1 MRFVNLIANNGRH
14 GGEEMALLGNGAMV
28 FWHDL
33 APDTD
38 QDYCDWHAHEHIA
51 ERVGIPGFLR
61 GRRCSA
67 LAGPPAYF
75 IMYEVDD
82 LAVLTS
88 APYLARLNDPSEWT
102 SRALGYFRNSNRTLC
117 RRDLS
122 FGLGVGRRIATLQ
135 FSPQE
140 GQADAL
146 HAWLANE
153 CLPDL
158 AALSGLCGA
167 HLLVGDEAA
176 SHTETEEKALRDRP
190 DEVADWVLLIEGYE
204 DEALDQAMAGPA
216 STATLAS
223 RGAAIDGDW
232 AVFRLQH
239 CASEQDVAAA
249 R

>member
-1 MRFVNLIANNGRH
+1 
-14 GGEEMALLGNGAMV
+14 MALLGNGAMV

-61 GRRCSA
+61 GRRYGA

-88 APYLARLNDPSEWT
+88 AAYLARLNDPSEWT
-102 SRALGYFRNSNRTLC
+102 SRSLGHFRNSNRTLC
-117 RRDLS
+117 RRELS
-122 FGLGVGRRIATLQ
+122 FGLGVGKRIATLQ
-135 FSPQE
+135 CSPRA
-140 GQADAL
+140 GQTKAL

-158 AALSGLCGA
+158 AALPGLCGA

-176 SHTETEEKALRDRP
+176 SRTETEEKGLRDQP
-190 DEVADWVLLIEGYE
+190 DEVADWVLLIESYE
-204 DEALDQAMAGPA
+204 DAALARAVAGSA
-216 STATLAS
+216 STGALAD
-223 RGAAIDGDW
+223 RGAAIAADW
-232 AVFRLQH
+232 AVFRLHH

>member
-1 MRFVNLIANNGRH
+1 
-14 GGEEMALLGNGAMV
+14 MALLGNGAMV

-33 APDTD
+33 APGTD

-67 LAGPPAYF
+67 LSGPPAYF

-88 APYLARLNDPSEWT
+88 EAYLACLNDPSEWT
-102 SRALGYFRNSNRTLC
+102 NRTLGHFRNSNRTLC

-135 FSPQE
+135 FSPRV
-140 GQADAL
+140 GQAEAL

-158 AALSGLCGA
+158 AAASGLCGA
-167 HLLVGDEAA
+167 HLKLV
-176 SHTETEEKALRDRP
+176 SITLRYMKR
-190 DEVADWVLLIEGYE
+190 
-204 DEALDQAMAGPA
+204 
-216 STATLAS
+216 S
-223 RGAAIDGDW
+223 
-232 AVFRLQH
+232 
-239 CASEQDVAAA
+239 
-249 R
+249 